1 MTVKALKVLVAED
14 DPALRTFYELALI
27 EHGHAVTAVRDGQ
40 EALNAMSPEIDLLI
54 TDLAMPT
61 MGGDELLDEL
71 RARPEYREMPV
82 LVVTAHPAD
91 LRPDLRNAK
100 TAVLQKP
107 FELDDFIEWVHAVA
121 GQPRPRN

>member
-1 MTVKALKVLVAED
+1 MLVAED
-14 DPALRTFYELALI
+14 DPGLRNFYELALI

-40 EALNAMSPEIDLLI
+40 EALNAMSSDIDLLI

-61 MGGDELLDEL
+61 MRGDELLTEL
-71 RARPEYREMPV
+71 RARPEYREVPV

-91 LRPDLRNAK
+91 LTPALRTGE

-107 FELDDFIEWVHAVA
+107 FELDDFIQWVESTA
-121 GQPRPRN
+121 GHPATPSSG